1 MTLILP
7 TLATIPVLAALTVA
21 AGRIVAPLAREA
33 RLITVVWLA
42 LRGTR
47 PNQRAEIIRALTGR
61 QGLVDGDSTKRTP
74 TAASRQHQLIP
85 GGR

>member
-1 MTLILP
+1 MTFIP
-7 TLATIPVLAALTVA
+7 PALATIPVLVALAVA

-47 PNQRAEIIRALTGR
+47 PDQRAEIIRALRGR
-61 QGLVDGDSTKRTP
+61 QGPVNGNP
-74 TAASRQHQLIP
+74 
-85 GGR
+85 